1 VPDTQPLVD
10 GCSWTFDGYTDKLAA
25 SHATALNLTVAGASE
40 GFLGA
45 LDRIQDVL
53 VRINLDPVRLRLAR
67 RAADVDVAGAEHAV
81 AIVLNFQ
88 NGAPLE
94 RDLGRLDL
102 FHALGVRNV
111 QLTYNE
117 RNAIGDG
124 CLEPSDAGL
133 SRFGRQVVGRMNELG
148 MVVDLSHTGRRTS
161 LEAMHLSDRPCVFSH
176 ANPRA
181 LIDNPRN
188 IDDDQIRA
196 CADGGGVIGACAWG
210 PILWRGSDDPP
221 GLEDLLDVI
230 EYLAEAVGAD
240 HVGVGTDSTS
250 SERDDH
256 IVAHAH
262 EVNAAYPEVTAPF
275 VARFG
280 GTPRHRYPVPI
291 ERLPEVAR
299 GLTGRGWS
307 SDDIGKVVGGNLLRV
322 WRSVWSA

>member
-1 VPDTQPLVD
+1 VPNTPALVD
-10 GCSWTFDGYTDKLAA
+10 GCSWTFDGYTGKLAA
-25 SHATALNLTVAGASE
+25 SHVTALNLTVAGARE

-53 VRINLDPVRLRLAR
+53 VRIARQPERLRLAR
-67 RAADVDVAGAEHAV
+67 RADDLDAAGADRAV

-102 FHALGVRNV
+102 FRELGVRNV

-133 SRFGRQVVGRMNELG
+133 ARFGRQVVRHMNDLG
-148 MVVDLSHTGRRTS
+148 MVVDLSHAGRRTS
-161 LEAMHLSDRPCVFSH
+161 LEALELSVRPCVFSH

-210 PILWRGSDDPP
+210 PILWRGGDDPP

-230 EYLAEAVGAD
+230 EFLAEAVGAD
-240 HVGVGTDSTS
+240 HVSVGTDSTS

-256 IVAHAH
+256 IAAHAH
-262 EVNAAYPEVTAPF
+262 EVNETYPEVTAPF

-299 GLTGRGWS
+299 GLAGRGWS
-307 SDDIGKVVGGNLLRV
+307 SEDIGKVAGGNLLRV
-322 WRSVWSA
+322 WRSVWLA